1 MIQSLLAYHRPMEII
16 LNPIGTVE
24 SKVDAHRDH
33 DWGDVISEIHLA
45 PERFTEDSLAGLG
58 DFSHVEVIFQF
69 HRAADA
75 DTNFAHRHPR
85 GNPNWPKVGI
95 FAQRGKDR
103 PNHLGATIC
112 KIVAVHGFT
121 VKVRGL
127 DAFDGTPVL
136 DLKPVMREFLP
147 ERREIGQPEWSTE
160 VMKNYF

>member
-1 MIQSLLAYHRPMEII
+1 MEII
-16 LNPIGTVE
+16 LNPIGRIE
-24 SKVDAHRDH
+24 SRVDDKRDD
-33 DWGDVISEIHLA
+33 DWGGVTAEIILDSA
-45 PERFTEDSLAGLG
+45 QFTEDALAGLK

-75 DTNFAHRHPR
+75 DTHFAHRHPR
-85 GNPNWPKVGI
+85 GNTDWPKVGI

-112 KIVAVHGFT
+112 KIVAVQGFT

-136 DLKPVMREFLP
+136 DLKPVMREFVP
-147 ERREIGQPEWSTE
+147 ERNEIGQPDWATE
-160 VMKNYF
+160 LMKKYF